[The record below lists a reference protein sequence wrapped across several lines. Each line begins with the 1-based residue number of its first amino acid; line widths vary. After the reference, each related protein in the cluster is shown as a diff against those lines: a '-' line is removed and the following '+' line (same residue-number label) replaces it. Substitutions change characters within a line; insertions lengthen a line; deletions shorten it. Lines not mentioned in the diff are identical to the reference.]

1 MKLKQ
6 LSHYLI
12 INNTP
17 GCPALHAGSIYIYI
31 HYKSLTQLKCFLY
44 KLVHAQIQDRVQY
57 CFGKIHRL

>member
-17 GCPALHAGSIYIYI
+17 GCPVLLAGSIYIY
-31 HYKSLTQLKCFLY
+31 SLQKPYTVEMLF
-44 KLVHAQIQDRVQY
+44 I
-57 CFGKIHRL
+57 